1 MNSSFHSLPP
11 HCADS
16 YFVFLW
22 DLTSL
27 FGQAGFSDIYLLK
40 LYQHYVDGTAIC
52 TPIQI
57 RLKMV
62 LLLGGVGRDLVN
74 NTYCANFVV
83 AILALAVIEGR
94 AERIYA
100 DSDVDSAMSIR
111 IVAAAVW
118 CSP

>member
-1 MNSSFHSLPP
+1 MYS
-11 HCADS
+11 
-16 YFVFLW
+16 
-22 DLTSL
+22 
-27 FGQAGFSDIYLLK
+27 LK
-40 LYQHYVDGTAIC
+40 LYQHYVDDIAIC

-57 RLKMV
+57 CLKMV
-62 LLLGGVGRDLVN
+62 LLLDNIGRYLAN

-83 AILALAVIEGR
+83 TILVLAVIEGV

-100 DSDVDSAMSIR
+100 DCDVDSAMSVS

>member
-1 MNSSFHSLPP
+1 MCEQP
-11 HCADS
+11 
-16 YFVFLW
+16 
-22 DLTSL
+22 
-27 FGQAGFSDIYLLK
+27 GFSETYLLK
-40 LYQHYVDGTAIC
+40 LYQHYVDGIAIC

-57 RLKMV
+57 CLKMV
-62 LLLGGVGRDLVN
+62 LLLDDVGRYLAN

-83 AILALAVIEGR
+83 TILVLAVIEGV

-100 DSDVDSAMSIR
+100 DSDVDSATSVP

>member
-22 DLTSL
+22 VQTSL
-27 FGQAGFSDIYLLK
+27 FGQPGFSGIYLLK

-57 RLKMV
+57 SLKMV
-62 LLLGGVGRDLVN
+62 LLLGGIGRYLVN

-83 AILALAVIEGR
+83 TILVLAVIEGR

-100 DSDVDSAMSIR
+100 DSDVDSAVSIR

>member
-1 MNSSFHSLPP
+1 MLTLIFCFISLGLNSIVRPP
-11 HCADS
+11 
-16 YFVFLW
+16 
-22 DLTSL
+22 
-27 FGQAGFSDIYLLK
+27 GFSDIYLLK
-40 LYQHYVDGTAIC
+40 LYQHYVDGIAIC

-57 RLKMV
+57 CLKMA
-62 LLLGGVGRDLVN
+62 LLLGDVGRYPVN

-83 AILALAVIEGR
+83 AILGLAVIEGR

-100 DSDVDSAMSIR
+100 DSDVDSAVSIP